1 MSNKFLPLNFLTMKK
16 FILIFSIFI
25 GIQISAQ
32 QKITVWAK
40 GEMPNSKGLKLNIIE
55 EKEGRITQIQ
65 ETELFAFLP
74 AKEERKKMAV
84 IVIPGGGYRH
94 LTYDLGGYSYA
105 KWLNTLGISAFVLNY
120 RLPTSPDLKQKEIGP
135 LQDIQ
140 AAIKLIRKNAAQYGI
155 SPDQIGVLG
164 TSAGGHL
171 AAMVSNIPI
180 DYTELK
186 DSWTSVSSIPN
197 FAILVSPVIDLGEF
211 AHKGSRVN
219 LLGENASP
227 EKIKE
232 YSMQNSV
239 TEKTP
244 PTILFHAQNDNA
256 VPVINSIL
264 YYEAMNKNKVKG
276 ALFIFPEGE
285 HNIGISNKTEL
296 TDNWKKICADWLRNM
311 NNK

>member
-1 MSNKFLPLNFLTMKK
+1 MKNFT
-16 FILIFSIFI
+16 FILIIFL

-32 QKITVWAK
+32 QKITVWQK

-55 EKEGRITQIQ
+55 EKEGRLTQIQ
-65 ETELFAFLP
+65 EAELFAFLP
-74 AKEERKKMAV
+74 AKEERKPMA
-84 IVIPGGGYRH
+84 IIIIPGGGYRH

-120 RLPTSPDLKQKEIGP
+120 RLPTSPDLKQKELGP

-171 AAMVSNIPI
+171 AAMVSNIST

-186 DSWTSVSSIPN
+186 GDWSTISTVPN
-197 FAILVSPVIDLGEF
+197 FVILVSPVIDLGEF

-219 LLGENASP
+219 LLGENASQ
-227 EKIKE
+227 EKIAE
-232 YSMQNSV
+232 YSMQNRV

-244 PTILFHAQNDNA
+244 LTILFHAQNDNA

-264 YYEAMNKNKVKG
+264 YYEAMIKNKVKG
-276 ALFIFPEGE
+276 AMFIFPQGE

-296 TDNWKKICADWLRNM
+296 TDNWKKLCADWLGEM
-311 NNK
+311 SNK

>member
-1 MSNKFLPLNFLTMKK
+1 MKK
-16 FILIFSIFI
+16 FIIIFI
-25 GIQISAQ
+25 IFLGIQISAQ
-32 QKITVWAK
+32 QKTTVWSK
-40 GEMPNSKGLKLNIIE
+40 GEMPNSKALKLKTEE

-65 ETELFAFLP
+65 EAELFAFLP
-74 AKEERKKMAV
+74 AKEERKKMA
-84 IVIPGGGYRH
+84 IIIIPGGGYHH

-120 RLPTSPDLKQKEIGP
+120 RLPTSPDLKQREIGP

-155 SPDQIGVLG
+155 SPNQIGVLG

-171 AAMVSNIPI
+171 AAMASNLN
-180 DYTELK
+180 DVTELK
-186 DSWTSVSSIPN
+186 GDWESISTIPD

-211 AHKGSRVN
+211 AHKGSRMN
-219 LLGENASP
+219 LLGENASS

-232 YSMQNSV
+232 YSMQNRV

-244 PTILFHAQNDNA
+244 TTILFHAQNDPA

-264 YYEAMNKNKVKG
+264 YYEAMLKNKVKG
-276 ALFIFPEGE
+276 AMFIFPEGE
-285 HNIGISNKTEL
+285 HNIGISNKSEL
-296 TDNWKKICADWLRNM
+296 TDNWKKICADWLKM
-311 NNK
+311 IIK

>member
-1 MSNKFLPLNFLTMKK
+1 MKNFT
-16 FILIFSIFI
+16 FILIIFL

-32 QKITVWAK
+32 QKITVWQK

-55 EKEGRITQIQ
+55 EKEGRLTQIQ
-65 ETELFAFLP
+65 EAELFAFLP
-74 AKEERKKMAV
+74 AKEERKPMA
-84 IVIPGGGYRH
+84 IIIIPGGGYRH

-120 RLPTSPDLKQKEIGP
+120 RLPTSPDLKQKDLGP

-171 AAMVSNIPI
+171 AAMVSNIST

-186 DSWTSVSSIPN
+186 GDWSTISTVPN
-197 FAILVSPVIDLGEF
+197 FVILVSPVIDLGEF

-219 LLGENASP
+219 LLGENASQ
-227 EKIKE
+227 EKIAE
-232 YSMQNSV
+232 YSMQNRV
-239 TEKTP
+239 TEKT
-244 PTILFHAQNDNA
+244 
-256 VPVINSIL
+256 
-264 YYEAMNKNKVKG
+264 
-276 ALFIFPEGE
+276 
-285 HNIGISNKTEL
+285 
-296 TDNWKKICADWLRNM
+296 R
-311 NNK
+311 

>member
-1 MSNKFLPLNFLTMKK
+1 MKK
-16 FILIFSIFI
+16 IVLIILMFFIH
-25 GIQISAQ
+25 QISAQ
-32 QKITVWAK
+32 QRMTLWEK
-40 GEMPNSKGLKLNIIE
+40 GKMPNSKGLKLKTIE

-65 ETELFAFLP
+65 EPELFAFLP
-74 AKEERKKMAV
+74 AKEERKQMAV
-84 IVIPGGGYRH
+84 IIIPGGGYHH

-120 RLPTSPDLKQKEIGP
+120 RLPTSPDLKQREMAP

-140 AAIKLIRKNAAQYGI
+140 SAIKLIRKNAAQYGI

-171 AAMVSNIPI
+171 AAMVSNISI

-186 DSWTSVSSIPN
+186 GDWQTISTIPD

-211 AHKGSRVN
+211 AHKGSREN
-219 LLGENASP
+219 LLGKDAS
-227 EKIKE
+227 EDKIKE
-232 YSMQNSV
+232 YSMQNRV

-244 PTILFHAQNDNA
+244 PTILFHAQNDPA

-264 YYEAMNKNKVKG
+264 YYEAMVKNKVKG
-276 ALFIFPEGE
+276 AMFIFPEGE
-285 HNIGISNKTEL
+285 HNIGISNKSEL
-296 TDNWKKICADWLRNM
+296 TDNWKIICADWLR
-311 NNK
+311 KLDAKLK

>member
-1 MSNKFLPLNFLTMKK
+1 MKNI
-16 FILIFSIFI
+16 ILIFSIFI

-32 QKITVWAK
+32 QKITVWPK
-40 GEMPNSKGLKLNIIE
+40 GEMPNSKGLKLNIVE

-65 ETELFAFLP
+65 EAELFAFLP

-84 IVIPGGGYRH
+84 IIIPGGGYRH

-120 RLPTSPDLKQKEIGP
+120 RLPTSPDLKQREIGP

-171 AAMVSNIPI
+171 AAMACNISG

-186 DSWTSVSSIPN
+186 GDWTSISTVPN

-211 AHKGSRVN
+211 AHKGSRIN
-219 LLGENASP
+219 LLGENASD

-232 YSMQNSV
+232 YSMQNRVS
-239 TEKTP
+239 EKTP
-244 PTILFHAQNDNA
+244 LTILFHAQNDPA

-264 YYEAMNKNKVKG
+264 YYEAIIKNKVKG
-276 ALFIFPEGE
+276 AMFIFPEGE

-296 TDNWKKICADWLRNM
+296 TDNWKKICADWLKNIS
-311 NNK
+311 NK

>member
-1 MSNKFLPLNFLTMKK
+1 MKK
-16 FILIFSIFI
+16 IFLFLIIILFNE
-25 GIQISAQ
+25 ISAQ
-32 QKITVWAK
+32 QKITVWPK
-40 GEMPNSKGLKLNIIE
+40 GEMPNSKGIQLKIIE

-65 ETELFAFLP
+65 EAELFAFLP
-74 AKEERKKMAV
+74 AKEERKQLA
-84 IVIPGGGYRH
+84 IIIIPGGGYRH

-120 RLPTSPDLKQKEIGP
+120 RLPTSPDLKQREIGP

-171 AAMVSNIPI
+171 AAMVSNIST

-186 DSWTSVSSIPN
+186 GDWQNLSTVPN

-211 AHKGSRVN
+211 AHKGSRDN
-219 LLGENASP
+219 LLGENASS

-232 YSMQNSV
+232 YSMQNRV

-264 YYEAMNKNKVKG
+264 YYEAMIKNKVKG
-276 ALFIFPEGE
+276 AMFIFPEGE

-296 TDNWKKICADWLRNM
+296 TDNWKELCEDWL
-311 NNK
+311 KTITK

>member
-1 MSNKFLPLNFLTMKK
+1 MFTKKLTMKNL
-16 FILIFSIFI
+16 ILIFSIFI

-32 QKITVWAK
+32 EKITVWPK
-40 GEMPNSKGLKLNIIE
+40 GEMPNSKGLKLNIVE

-65 ETELFAFLP
+65 EAELFAFLP
-74 AKEERKKMAV
+74 AKEERKKMAI

-120 RLPTSPDLKQKEIGP
+120 RLPTSPDLKQREIGP

-171 AAMVSNIPI
+171 AAMVSNLN
-180 DYTELK
+180 DVTELK
-186 DSWTSVSSIPN
+186 SDWTSISTIPN

-219 LLGENASP
+219 LLGENASD

-232 YSMQNSV
+232 YSMQNRV

-244 PTILFHAQNDNA
+244 PTILFHAQNDPA

-264 YYEAMNKNKVKG
+264 YYEAMIKNKVKG
-276 ALFIFPEGE
+276 AMFIFPEGE

-296 TDNWKKICADWLRNM
+296 TDNWKKICADWLGNIG
-311 NNK
+311 NK

>member
-1 MSNKFLPLNFLTMKK
+1 MKK
-16 FILIFSIFI
+16 FILIFIFL

-32 QKITVWAK
+32 QKISVWQK

-65 ETELFAFLP
+65 EAELFAFLP
-74 AKEERKKMAV
+74 AKEERKSMAV
-84 IVIPGGGYRH
+84 IVIPGGSYRH

-120 RLPTSPDLKQKEIGP
+120 RLPTSPDLKQREIGP

-171 AAMVSNIPI
+171 AAMASNIFT

-186 DSWTSVSSIPN
+186 GDWSTISTIPN

-211 AHKGSRVN
+211 AHKGSRDN
-219 LLGENASP
+219 LLGENASQQL
-227 EKIKE
+227 ISE
-232 YSMQNSV
+232 YSMQNRV

-256 VPVINSIL
+256 VPVTNSIL
-264 YYEAMNKNKVKG
+264 YYEAMIKNKVKG
-276 ALFIFPEGE
+276 AMFIFPKGE

-296 TDNWKKICADWLRNM
+296 TDNWKKLCANWLGEM
-311 NNK
+311 GNK

>member
-1 MSNKFLPLNFLTMKK
+1 MKK
-16 FILIFSIFI
+16 FIIITIIFLR
-25 GIQISAQ
+25 IQISSQ
-32 QKITVWAK
+32 QKITVWPK

-65 ETELFAFLP
+65 EAELFAFLP
-74 AKEERKKMAV
+74 AKEERKPMAI

-105 KWLNTLGISAFVLNY
+105 KWLNTLGVSAFVLNY
-120 RLPTSPDLKQKEIGP
+120 RLPTSPDLKQREIGP

-171 AAMVSNIPI
+171 AAMASNIFT

-186 DSWTSVSSIPN
+186 GDWSTISTVPN

-211 AHKGSRVN
+211 AHKGSRDN
-219 LLGENASP
+219 LLGENAS
-227 EKIKE
+227 KQLISE
-232 YSMQNSV
+232 YSMQNRV

-264 YYEAMNKNKVKG
+264 YYEAMIKNKVKG
-276 ALFIFPEGE
+276 AMFIFPKGE

-296 TDNWKKICADWLRNM
+296 TDNWKKLCANWLGEMGNR
-311 NNK
+311 

>member
-1 MSNKFLPLNFLTMKK
+1 MKK
-16 FILIFSIFI
+16 IFLFLIIILFNE
-25 GIQISAQ
+25 ISAQ
-32 QKITVWAK
+32 QKITVWPK
-40 GEMPNSKGLKLNIIE
+40 GEMPNSKGLQLKIIE

-65 ETELFAFLP
+65 EAELFAFLP
-74 AKEERKKMAV
+74 AKEERKQMA
-84 IVIPGGGYRH
+84 IIIIPGGGYRH

-120 RLPTSPDLKQKEIGP
+120 RLPTSPDLKQREIGP

-171 AAMVSNIPI
+171 AAMVSNIST

-186 DSWTSVSSIPN
+186 GDWQNFSTVPN

-211 AHKGSRVN
+211 AHKGSRDN
-219 LLGENASP
+219 LLGENASA

-232 YSMQNSV
+232 YSMQNRV

-264 YYEAMNKNKVKG
+264 YYEAMIKNKVKG
-276 ALFIFPEGE
+276 AMFIFPEGE

-296 TDNWKKICADWLRNM
+296 TDNWKELCEDWL
-311 NNK
+311 KTITK

>member
-1 MSNKFLPLNFLTMKK
+1 MKK
-16 FILIFSIFI
+16 IFLFLIIILFNEII
-25 GIQISAQ
+25 AQ
-32 QKITVWAK
+32 QKITVWQK
-40 GEMPNSKGLKLNIIE
+40 GEMPNSKGLKLNNIE

-65 ETELFAFLP
+65 EAELFAFLP
-74 AKEERKKMAV
+74 AKEERKPMAI

-120 RLPTSPDLKQKEIGP
+120 RLPTSPDLKQKELGP

-140 AAIKLIRKNAAQYGI
+140 AAIKLIRKNAVQYGI
-155 SPDQIGVLG
+155 SPNQIGVVG

-171 AAMVSNIPI
+171 AAMVSNIST

-186 DSWTSVSSIPN
+186 GDWSTISTVPN
-197 FAILVSPVIDLGEF
+197 FVILVSPVIDLGEF

-219 LLGENASP
+219 LLGENASQ
-227 EKIKE
+227 EKIAE
-232 YSMQNSV
+232 YSMQNRV

-264 YYEAMNKNKVKG
+264 YYEAMIKNKVKG
-276 ALFIFPEGE
+276 AMFIFPQGE

-296 TDNWKKICADWLRNM
+296 TDNWKKLCADWLGEMR
-311 NNK
+311 

>member
-1 MSNKFLPLNFLTMKK
+1 MKK
-16 FILIFSIFI
+16 IFLFLIIILFNEII
-25 GIQISAQ
+25 AQ
-32 QKITVWAK
+32 QQITVWQK
-40 GEMPNSKGLKLNIIE
+40 GEMPNSKGLKLNSIE

-65 ETELFAFLP
+65 EAELFAFLP
-74 AKEERKKMAV
+74 AKEERKPMAI

-94 LTYDLGGYSYA
+94 LTYNLGGYSYA

-120 RLPTSPDLKQKEIGP
+120 RLPTSPDLKQKELGP

-171 AAMVSNIPI
+171 AAMVSNIST
-180 DYTELK
+180 DHTELK
-186 DSWTSVSSIPN
+186 GDWSTISTVPN

-211 AHKGSRVN
+211 AHKGSRIN
-219 LLGENASP
+219 LLGENASQ
-227 EKIKE
+227 EKIAE
-232 YSMQNSV
+232 YSMQNRV

-264 YYEAMNKNKVKG
+264 YYDAMIKNKVKG
-276 ALFIFPEGE
+276 AMFIFPQGE

-296 TDNWKKICADWLRNM
+296 TDNWKKLCANWLSEM
-311 NNK
+311 SNK

>member
-1 MSNKFLPLNFLTMKK
+1 MKK
-16 FILIFSIFI
+16 FILIFIFL
-25 GIQISAQ
+25 GVTISAQ
-32 QKITVWAK
+32 QKISVWQK

-65 ETELFAFLP
+65 EAELFAFLP
-74 AKEERKKMAV
+74 AKEERKSMAV

-120 RLPTSPDLKQKEIGP
+120 RLPTSPDLKQRELGP

-171 AAMVSNIPI
+171 AAMTSNIST

-186 DSWTSVSSIPN
+186 GNWSTISTVPN

-211 AHKGSRVN
+211 AHKGSRDN
-219 LLGENASP
+219 LLGQNASQQL
-227 EKIKE
+227 ISE
-232 YSMQNSV
+232 YSMQNRV
-239 TEKTP
+239 TGKTP

-264 YYEAMNKNKVKG
+264 YYEAMIKNKVKG
-276 ALFIFPEGE
+276 ALFIFPKGE

-296 TDNWKKICADWLRNM
+296 TDNWKKLCANWLDEM
-311 NNK
+311 GNK

>member
-1 MSNKFLPLNFLTMKK
+1 MKK
-16 FILIFSIFI
+16 IFLFLIIILFNEII
-25 GIQISAQ
+25 AQ
-32 QKITVWAK
+32 QKITVWQK
-40 GEMPNSKGLKLNIIE
+40 GEMPNSKGLKLNSIE

-65 ETELFAFLP
+65 EAELFAFLP
-74 AKEERKKMAV
+74 AKEERKPMAI

-120 RLPTSPDLKQKEIGP
+120 RLPTSPDLKQRELGP

-171 AAMVSNIPI
+171 AAMVSNIST

-186 DSWTSVSSIPN
+186 GDWSTISTVPN

-219 LLGENASP
+219 LLGENASQ
-227 EKIKE
+227 EKIAE
-232 YSMQNSV
+232 YSMQNRV

-244 PTILFHAQNDNA
+244 LTILFHAQNDNA

-264 YYEAMNKNKVKG
+264 YYEAMIKNKVKG
-276 ALFIFPEGE
+276 AMFIFPQGE

-296 TDNWKKICADWLRNM
+296 TDNWKKLCADWLGEM
-311 NNK
+311 SNK

>member
-1 MSNKFLPLNFLTMKK
+1 MKK
-16 FILIFSIFI
+16 AAFLILIFLLN
-25 GIQISAQ
+25 QISAQ
-32 QKITVWAK
+32 QKLTVWTK
-40 GEMPNSKGLKLNIIE
+40 GEMPNSKGLKLNIVE

-65 ETELFAFLP
+65 EAELFAFLP
-74 AKEERKKMAV
+74 AKEERKKMAI
-84 IVIPGGGYRH
+84 IVIPGGGYKH

-120 RLPTSPDLKQKEIGP
+120 RLPTSPDLKQREIGP

-140 AAIKLIRKNAAQYGI
+140 AAIKLIRKNASQYGI

-171 AAMVSNIPI
+171 ATMVSNIPT

-186 DSWTSVSSIPN
+186 GDWTSVSPIPN

-232 YSMQNSV
+232 YSMQNRV

-244 PTILFHAQNDNA
+244 PTILFHAQNDPA
-256 VPVINSIL
+256 VPAVNSIM
-264 YYEAMNKNKVKG
+264 YYEAMIKNKVKG
-276 ALFIFPEGE
+276 AVFIFPEGE

-296 TDNWKKICADWLRNM
+296 TDNWKKICSDWLQNIS
-311 NNK
+311 NK